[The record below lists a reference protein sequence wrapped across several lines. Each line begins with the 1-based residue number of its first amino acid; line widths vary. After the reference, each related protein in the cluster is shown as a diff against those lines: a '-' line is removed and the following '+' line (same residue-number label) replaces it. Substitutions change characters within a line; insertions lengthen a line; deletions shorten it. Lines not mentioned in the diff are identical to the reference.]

1 MRLVIFENILTFR
14 RPAWYTHTEVKIPFE
29 HLFCS
34 IWFSLEV
41 LRIQWLEKV
50 SSSGKIFKQK
60 FHKIFIKSHDL
71 VFPNFHTK
79 ESKKKRIKQLS
90 SNQGNQKPMARTS
103 KIFEKHLIIQNAKR
117 FCKVQEEISRLVF
130 SRMRL
135 EIEMTDDDD
144 QTIWKWFPIP
154 ELTNEPSWLVQCK
167 KLLVKEG
174 GFWFTTSP
182 DLESIKILR
191 IVDCQSF
198 LWQDLLS
205 FFLLWSPWP

>member
-1 MRLVIFENILTFR
+1 MVKRKWVAPEKSSNKSFTKYLSNLT
-14 RPAWYTHTEVKIPFE
+14 T
-29 HLFCS
+29 LF
-34 IWFSLEV
+34 F
-41 LRIQWLEKV
+41 Q
-50 SSSGKIFKQK
+50 
-60 FHKIFIKSHDL
+60 IFIQKKARK
-71 VFPNFHTK
+71 K
-79 ESKKKRIKQLS
+79 ESNNWALIKETK
-90 SNQGNQKPMARTS
+90 NQWQEPQRFS
-103 KIFEKHLIIQNAKR
+103 KKHLIIPNAKR

>member
-1 MRLVIFENILTFR
+1 M
-14 RPAWYTHTEVKIPFE
+14 
-29 HLFCS
+29 
-34 IWFSLEV
+34 
-41 LRIQWLEKV
+41 

-60 FHKIFIKSHDL
+60 FHKIFIKSHGL

-130 SRMRL
+130 SRTRL

>member
-1 MRLVIFENILTFR
+1 M
-14 RPAWYTHTEVKIPFE
+14 
-29 HLFCS
+29 
-34 IWFSLEV
+34 
-41 LRIQWLEKV
+41 

-71 VFPNFHTK
+71 VFPNFYTK
-79 ESKKKRIKQLS
+79 ENKKKRIKQLS

-103 KIFEKHLIIQNAKR
+103 KIFEKHLIIPNAKR

-182 DLESIKILR
+182 DLESIKNLR

>member
-14 RPAWYTHTEVKIPFE
+14 RPAWYTHTEVKIPYE

-79 ESKKKRIKQLS
+79 ESKKKRIQQLS

-103 KIFEKHLIIQNAKR
+103 KIFKKTFDYTKR
-117 FCKVQEEISRLVF
+117 KAILQSSGRNKPTRLF
-130 SRMRL
+130 SYAARNRN
-135 EIEMTDDDD
+135 DRR
-144 QTIWKWFPIP
+144 WRP
-154 ELTNEPSWLVQCK
+154 N
-167 KLLVKEG
+167 
-174 GFWFTTSP
+174 
-182 DLESIKILR
+182 DLEVVSDSGIDQWAILAGAM
-191 IVDCQSF
+191 
-198 LWQDLLS
+198 
-205 FFLLWSPWP
+205 

>member
-14 RPAWYTHTEVKIPFE
+14 RPAWYTHTEVKIPYE

-90 SNQGNQKPMARTS
+90 SNQGNKKPMARTS
-103 KIFEKHLIIQNAKR
+103 KIFKKHLIIQNAKR

-174 GFWFTTSP
+174 AF
-182 DLESIKILR
+182 DLPLPLILNR
-191 IVDCQSF
+191 
-198 LWQDLLS
+198 
-205 FFLLWSPWP
+205 

>member
-1 MRLVIFENILTFR
+1 M
-14 RPAWYTHTEVKIPFE
+14 
-29 HLFCS
+29 
-34 IWFSLEV
+34 
-41 LRIQWLEKV
+41 

-130 SRMRL
+130 SLMRL

-174 GFWFTTSP
+174 GFLIYHFPWSWIDKNFKDRWLSIISLARLVIIFSP
-182 DLESIKILR
+182 LI
-191 IVDCQSF
+191 F
-198 LWQDLLS
+198 LAIN
-205 FFLLWSPWP
+205 

>member
-14 RPAWYTHTEVKIPFE
+14 RPAWYTHTEVKIPYE

-71 VFPNFHTK
+71 VFQIFIQKKARKK
-79 ESKKKRIKQLS
+79 ESNNWALIKETK
-90 SNQGNQKPMARTS
+90 NQWQEPQRFS
-103 KIFEKHLIIQNAKR
+103 KKHLIIQNAKR

-130 SRMRL
+130 SRTRL

>member
-1 MRLVIFENILTFR
+1 M
-14 RPAWYTHTEVKIPFE
+14 
-29 HLFCS
+29 
-34 IWFSLEV
+34 
-41 LRIQWLEKV
+41 

-103 KIFEKHLIIQNAKR
+103 KIFEKHLIIQNVKR

-198 LWQDLLS
+198 FGKTCYHFFSSDLLGHK
-205 FFLLWSPWP
+205 LALK